1 MRGNVLKVDRHN
13 YVKLAYHG
21 FTPMGADE
29 RKAVYCDNYQ
39 SLNFDSEAFA
49 LVRGS
54 TVCWALY

>member
-1 MRGNVLKVDRHN
+1 VLKVDRHN